1 MRDLLAGTA
10 RFACTLFIAILAS
23 SLAAA
28 TAGDDH
34 APNYRWRNVEIVGGG
49 YVPGVVFNE
58 SEPGLVY
65 ARTDIGGAYRWQPQL
80 NRWQPLLD
88 WVGADE
94 WGLTGVDSIATDP
107 VDPDRVYVLAGTYT
121 NSFDPNNGAILRS
134 QDRGHTWERTPLPF
148 KSGGNMPGR
157 NMGERLVIDPNDHRI
172 LFLGTRSG
180 NGLWMSTDYAQSWKR
195 VTSFPAVG
203 SYAPDPSDS
212 SGYSSDPIGVTWVT
226 FDKRTGKPGQ
236 ATQTIYVGVA
246 DLGTSIYR
254 SSDGG
259 VSWEALPGQP
269 TSPAF
274 MPHHG
279 VLASN
284 GILYIT
290 YNNNAGPY
298 DGSLGDV
305 WKYDT
310 ASGAWTKISPDPSSS
325 TQVLFGYGGL
335 AVDAQNPN
343 VVMVAALNEWW
354 PDAII
359 WRSTDAGATWKAIWE
374 WGPWPTRILHY
385 TQDISAAPWLT
396 FNATPSLPVI
406 APQLGWMIGDLKI
419 DPFDSNHMLYGTG
432 ATLYGSDDLTSWD
445 AGNPITI
452 SVQARGIEETS
463 VQDLISPPQGAHLLS
478 ALGDIAGFRHD
489 DLNVVP
495 NKMYDNPITGTTTSL
510 DFAELAPQ
518 RIARV
523 GSGGSNIGFSSDGG
537 TTWTP
542 GTSAAGES
550 AGVVALSA
558 DGTSAVW
565 SPANA
570 VVSYSLDN
578 GQSWTASSGVP
589 AGAHV
594 GSDRA
599 LASRF
604 YAYANGVFYV
614 SMNRGVTFTTTGAAG
629 LPASGV
635 KFKAVA
641 GRPGEIWLAAGT
653 GGLWRTRNAGV
664 TFSKLTN
671 VQEADNIGFGL
682 SQRKDGYPA
691 LYTSAKIAGV
701 RGIFRSDD
709 AGQHWVRINDDRHQY
724 ATTNAAITGDPRV
737 YGRVYIS
744 TNGRGVIYGE
754 PTDAQGHQ

>member
-1 MRDLLAGTA
+1 M
-10 RFACTLFIAILAS
+10 
-23 SLAAA
+23 
-28 TAGDDH
+28 
-34 APNYRWRNVEIVGGG
+34 
-49 YVPGVVFNE
+49 
-58 SEPGLVY
+58 
-65 ARTDIGGAYRWQPQL
+65 
-80 NRWQPLLD
+80 
-88 WVGADE
+88 
-94 WGLTGVDSIATDP
+94 
-107 VDPDRVYVLAGTYT
+107 
-121 NSFDPNNGAILRS
+121 
-134 QDRGHTWERTPLPF
+134 
-148 KSGGNMPGR
+148 
-157 NMGERLVIDPNDHRI
+157 
-172 LFLGTRSG
+172 
-180 NGLWMSTDYAQSWKR
+180 
-195 VTSFPAVG
+195 
-203 SYAPDPSDS
+203 
-212 SGYSSDPIGVTWVT
+212 
-226 FDKRTGKPGQ
+226 
-236 ATQTIYVGVA
+236 
-246 DLGTSIYR
+246 
-254 SSDGG
+254 
-259 VSWEALPGQP
+259 SWEALPGQP

-279 VLASN
+279 VLGSN

-310 ASGAWTKISPDPSSS
+310 ASEVWTKISPDPASS
-325 TQVLFGYGGL
+325 TRVLFGYGGL

-354 PDAII
+354 PDAMI

-374 WGPWPTRILHY
+374 WGPWPTRLLHY

-396 FNATPSLPVI
+396 FNTTPALPQI
-406 APQLGWMIGDLKI
+406 TPQLGWMIGDLKI
-419 DPFDSNHMLYGTG
+419 DPFNSNHMLYGTG
-432 ATLYGSDDLTSWD
+432 ATLYGSDNLMSWD
-445 AGNPITI
+445 ADNPIAI

-478 ALGDIAGFRHD
+478 ALADIAGFRHD

-495 NKMYDNPITGTTTSL
+495 TKMYDNPITGTTTSL
-510 DFAELAPQ
+510 DFAALAPQ
-518 RIARV
+518 RVVRV

-542 GTSAAGES
+542 GITAGEGS
-550 AGVVALSA
+550 GVVALSA
-558 DGTSAVW
+558 DGTSTVW

-570 VVSYSLDN
+570 AVSYSLDN
-578 GQSWTASSGVP
+578 GQSWTASAGVP
-589 AGAHV
+589 AGAYV

-604 YAYANGVFYV
+604 YAYANGLFYV
-614 SMNRGVTFTTTGAAG
+614 STDRGATFTTTGAAG
-629 LPASGV
+629 LPGSGA

-641 GRPGEIWLAAGT
+641 GRPGEIWLAAGA
-653 GGLWRTRNAGV
+653 GGLWRSSDTGA

-671 VQEADNIGFGL
+671 VQEAGNIGFGM
-682 SQRKDGYPA
+682 SQRKEGYPA

-709 AGQHWVRINDDRHQY
+709 TGRHWVRINDDRHQY
-724 ATTNAAITGDPRV
+724 AITAAAITGDPRV

-754 PTDAQGHQ
+754 PDTQGHR